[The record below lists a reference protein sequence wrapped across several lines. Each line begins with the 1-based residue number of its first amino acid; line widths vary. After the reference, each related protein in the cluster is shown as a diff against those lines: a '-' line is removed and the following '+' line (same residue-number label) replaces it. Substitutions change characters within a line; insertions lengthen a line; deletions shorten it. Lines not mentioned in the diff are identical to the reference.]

1 MKTGLSRKT
10 EKGLQMKPR
19 TILAKISLAAVM
31 TFSQQVFLF
40 AQTSAVTWSVFDMGY
55 DNLAS
60 STTSVKSAVG
70 QTFVGLAQG
79 TNTRIE
85 SGFLA
90 DSLLNG
96 RLSAVDEH
104 EQLPTVYALRQNYP
118 NPFNP
123 STTIRYDIASRS
135 SVELVVFNLLG
146 QKVATL
152 VNEEKEAGSYSVIWK
167 ARNDEGLELSS
178 GVYFYVMRAGSFAA
192 TKKLI
197 LLR

>member
-1 MKTGLSRKT
+1 
-10 EKGLQMKPR
+10 MKPK
-19 TILAKISLAAVM
+19 TILTKISLAA
-31 TFSQQVFLF
+31 TITLSQQVFLF
-40 AQTSAVTWSVFDMGY
+40 AQTNAVPWSVFDMGY
-55 DNLAS
+55 DISAS
-60 STTSVKSAVG
+60 PTTSVRSAVG
-70 QTFVGLAQG
+70 QSFVGLAQG
-79 TNTRIE
+79 PNARVE
-85 SGFLA
+85 GGFFV

-96 RLSAVDEH
+96 PLSAVSQH
-104 EQLPTVYALRQNYP
+104 EDLPISYALKQNYP

-146 QKVATL
+146 QKVATV
-152 VNEEKEAGSYSVIWK
+152 VNQEQEAGSYSIIWN

-178 GVYFYVMRAGSFAA
+178 GVYFYLLRAGSFAE